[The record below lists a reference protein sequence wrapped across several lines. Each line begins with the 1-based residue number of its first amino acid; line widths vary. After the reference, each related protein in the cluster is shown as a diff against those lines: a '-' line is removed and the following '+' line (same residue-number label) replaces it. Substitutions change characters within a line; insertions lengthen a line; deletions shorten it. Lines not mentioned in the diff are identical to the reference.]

1 VGYDDWMAVF
11 RCDAHPPSRK
21 YEPRRIDELASLD
34 KAQLKARYKEQLR
47 KPREDNTASG
57 AGLGLIDIAR
67 KSSEPLKA
75 SLQTVANGRSFISLS
90 AVI

>member
-1 VGYDDWMAVF
+1 MLF
-11 RCDAHPPSRK
+11 RS
-21 YEPRRIDELASLD
+21 
-34 KAQLKARYKEQLR
+34 
-47 KPREDNTASG
+47 DNSASG

>member
-1 VGYDDWMAVF
+1 VVSAGNLIETADGEALI
-11 RCDAHPPSRK
+11 ATI
-21 YEPRRIDELASLD
+21 EELARLD
-34 KAQLKARYKEQLR
+34 KTQLKARYKEQLR
-47 KPREDNTASG
+47 KPREDNTVSG